1 MGAIEEATYCVSR
14 KGAKKLYVYGAVTP
28 LEVIGTFIANLTLG
42 SKCVSAEFT
51 VTKGQ
56 KEPLLGR
63 ESANELGVLKLQ
75 GPLNLVADYSEITRR
90 SKDIFTGIGKFKDF
104 QLKLHINQQIQ
115 PVAQPLRRPAFSLN
129 EKIERKR
136 DA

>member
-14 KGAKKLYVYGAVTP
+14 KGAKKLHAYGAVTP
-28 LEVIGTFIANLTLG
+28 LEVIRTFVANVTVG

-63 ESANELGVLKLQ
+63 ESAIELGVLKLQ
-75 GPLNLVADYSEITRR
+75 GPLNLVADYSEIATRY
-90 SKDIFTGIGKFKDF
+90 KHIFTGIGKFKDF
-104 QLKLHINQQIQ
+104 QLKLHIDQQIQ
-115 PVAQPLRRPAFSLN
+115 PVTQPLRRPAFSLK